1 MDLDTK
7 KRLEDFI
14 SIVEKIKNA
23 RFTKETKNISFNLN
37 FQAGEPIK
45 QEVTGF
51 DEEDLRSVLLDLR
64 KFTLKKDG
72 VRLTEIC
79 DLLIANS
86 TNQEITN
93 RVQKC
98 KDLYAEMMKEPS
110 IKMIINSESET
121 GKAVM
126 DKWLYGHYFHEAEY
140 SKDLEVIGVGLPM
153 HKTNFVIA
161 VTDLIKLSAVV
172 ANNAKELLVLTK

>member
-1 MDLDTK
+1 MDSDTK
-7 KRLEDFI
+7 KRLEDFV
-14 SIVEKIKNA
+14 SIVEKVKSA
-23 RFTKETKNISFNLN
+23 RFTKETKTVSFTLN
-37 FQAGEPIK
+37 FQEGEPLK
-45 QEVTGF
+45 QELAGF
-51 DEEDLRSVLLDLR
+51 DEDDLRSVLLDLR

-86 TNQEITN
+86 TDKQMTGRIE
-93 RVQKC
+93 RC
-98 KDLYAEMMKEPS
+98 KDLYQEMMKEPS

-126 DKWLYGHYFHEAEY
+126 DKWLYGHYFHEAQH
-140 SKDLEVIGVGLPM
+140 SRDLEILGDSLPL
-153 HKTNFVIA
+153 HKANFVIA

-172 ANNAKELLVLTK
+172 ANNAKELLTQTK